1 MNIKKSRICIKNKQ
15 KILFL
20 LMLTG
25 FSQAYAQPDA
35 GSLLQQQRTTPL
47 SLDKLPTP
55 EAAPVELLPMRDIGG
70 KQVDVQSVAFSGHE
84 GLATTEELQSQIQAQ
99 LGKKLSFGEMQQL
112 ADTVT
117 RYLKN
122 KGWILARAI
131 LPEQDI
137 SAGVLQIVVQSGQI
151 ESPADGSGIDVV
163 LKNELHIDAA
173 RIQKTFA
180 AKVVNAPG
188 KAVNAADLE
197 RALLLV
203 NDLPG
208 VKAVT
213 TLERGQ
219 SPGSTLLR
227 VETEQGPRLSAN
239 VWADN
244 YGNRYTGLNRFNASG
259 QWNNPLRLGDQ
270 LGLMLTKTEGVQLG
284 SLNYSLPVGYSGLRT
299 TVGASTMN
307 YAIGQEQA
315 SLNSK
320 GQANTSQLEASYPL
334 LRGRELNLNMA
345 AKVEQK
351 ELRDETAGLVTKDK
365 RVLNQE
371 ISINGDRFDQFLGGG
386 IFNYRLAK
394 TFGQL
399 DLTREAND
407 FINDQATSKAHGNF
421 QKWNYSLARLQK
433 VTDALSFFISASGQL
448 AEGNLDSSEK
458 FILGGSS
465 GVRAYPSGEGSGD
478 QGWVS
483 NMELR
488 YDWASLRSLG
498 WGDVQLVAFYD
509 TGHIQLQRNPWLPVE
524 PNATGRNSYEL
535 SGAGVGLNLTK
546 TGKYSVRIAYAQT
559 LGSNPGRSIPDPAA
573 GNPDGR
579 NSDGLTDTSR
589 VWLSAMLNF

>member
-1 MNIKKSRICIKNKQ
+1 
-15 KILFL
+15 
-20 LMLTG
+20 MLTG

-55 EAAPVELLPMRDIGG
+55 EAAPVELLPMRDTGG

-84 GLATTEELQSQIQAQ
+84 ALATTEVLQSQIQAQ

-244 YGNRYTGLNRFNASG
+244 YGNRYTGLNRLNASG

-284 SLNYSLPVGYSGLRT
+284 SLTYSLPVGYSGLRT

-334 LRGRELNLNMA
+334 LRGRELNLNMS

-351 ELRDETAGLVTKDK
+351 DLRDETAGLVTKDK

-394 TFGQL
+394 TFGRL

-407 FINDQATSKAHGNF
+407 FLNDQATAKAHGNF

-433 VTDALSFFISASGQL
+433 VTDALSFFISASGQQ

-498 WGDVQLVAFYD
+498 WGDVQMVAFYD

-559 LGSNPGRSIPDPAA
+559 IGSNPGRSIPDPAA